1 MQPRNPYQGTPTS
14 NMSFPTEAYMNAA
27 ANAAKIQA
35 DAQARMGEQI
45 GAGLQKAGSAIGGAI
60 ERDKEQKADYEASLK
75 LYESPSFKKAMG
87 LSDKDALAE
96 MDALKTLKDNG
107 GYKAANEYSQKQD
120 TPLFKY
126 AMISKELEM
135 QKKLVA
141 ARAGAEAGLLPQKAY
156 YEAQNEA
163 LKSLYPKQSTSSSSS
178 TLPSFSIPETS
189 VPDFSPKKL
198 DISSSKGIRGQSW
211 GN

>member
-1 MQPRNPYQGTPTS
+1 MQPRNPYQGAPTS
-14 NMSFPTEAYMNAA
+14 NMSFPTEAYMAAA

-45 GAGLQKAGSAIGGAI
+45 GAGLQKAGAAVGAAI
-60 ERDKEQKADYEASLK
+60 ERDKEQKADYDASLK

-107 GYKAANEYSQKQD
+107 GYKAANEYSQKQI

-126 AMISKELEM
+126 AMMGKELEM
-135 QKKLVA
+135 QKQLVT
-141 ARAGAEAGLLPQKAY
+141 ARAGAEAGLIGQRQANEVLNQATDFANKQKAY
-156 YEAQNEA
+156 TFQTDEQIRLEKEKAK
-163 LKSLYPKQSTSSSSS
+163 LKSGSGVMFN
-178 TLPSFSIPETS
+178 PSVIEKP
-189 VPDFSPKKL
+189 
-198 DISSSKGIRGQSW
+198 
-211 GN
+211 N